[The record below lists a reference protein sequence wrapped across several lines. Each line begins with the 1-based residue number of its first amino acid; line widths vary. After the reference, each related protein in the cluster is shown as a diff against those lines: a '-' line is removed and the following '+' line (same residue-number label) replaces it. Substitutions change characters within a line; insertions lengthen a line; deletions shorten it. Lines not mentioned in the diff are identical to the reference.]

1 MQFLF
6 VFYTCTVNE
15 NAYSK
20 KSRSRILKVRK
31 SGLEGLFGRLG
42 RAGYPYS
49 EVLLDGVSMGC
60 PIGVY
65 QEFDVF
71 G

>member
-1 MQFLF
+1 M
-6 VFYTCTVNE
+6 
-15 NAYSK
+15 
-20 KSRSRILKVRK
+20 KVRK

-42 RAGYPYS
+42 RGDLYS
-49 EVLLDGVSMGC
+49 KVLLEGVAMSC

-65 QEFDVF
+65 QELGAF